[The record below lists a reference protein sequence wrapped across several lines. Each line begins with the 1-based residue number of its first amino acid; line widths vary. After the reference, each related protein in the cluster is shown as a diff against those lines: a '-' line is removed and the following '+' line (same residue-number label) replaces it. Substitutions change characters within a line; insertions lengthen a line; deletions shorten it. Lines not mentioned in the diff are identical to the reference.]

1 MVLSIAPAFAQFKVS
16 GTITD
21 QNGEPIPFASVVVKG
36 TTIGA
41 AADADGKYTI
51 SATNKNSVLLFS
63 SIGYKNQEVAIA
75 GKGVVNAFL
84 SPDNESLEEVMVVAY
99 GTAKKSSFTGAASTI
114 GKEEFD
120 LRPVT
125 GVTSALAGTTA
136 GVQVSAA
143 GGMPGDAPSI
153 RIRGIG
159 SFSAGSSPLVVLDGM
174 PYDNDISAI
183 NPNDIESMTV
193 LKDASSAALYGS
205 RAANGVLIITTKK
218 GRADKISVSAS
229 YNIGF
234 TNRQTRDYETLGT
247 DDYMQM
253 YWEATR
259 NSDMFS
265 GYTKEA
271 ANALAGEKL
280 LTGMGYNA
288 YNASASELFDPATGK
303 ILPGNEVVWADDVNW
318 RDYVERTGIRH
329 DANISISGG
338 TQRSDFYGSFGYT
351 NEQGYWVGSQLERYS
366 INAAVNSQIAKWLKI
381 GANVNA
387 SVKTREGEQNE
398 ASGNNANP
406 FRFIRYIGNIFPV
419 HVHYPEGDYLL
430 SSNGQKIYDFGI
442 GYELPDGTVTPK
454 REYMQQYNHAAEAPN
469 RYDGYRRL
477 TLNAK
482 AYAEV
487 SFLKYFKASAN
498 VGLGE
503 AASFGHSADV
513 VYAEKNNNG
522 TSTKTAS
529 DKTTWTINQILSY
542 DQNIG
547 KHHVDA
553 MVGHETYDYKYYYQ
567 DAKKKNQI
575 IVGKN
580 YELANY
586 AEDDVIPDSYTS
598 TYKLESLFTRANY
611 DYDNKYFVS
620 ASFRRDGSSRFY
632 EGHKWGNFWSAG
644 LGWRIDK
651 EKFMSNVDWIDLLKL
666 RASYGEVGN
675 DDVGYYPW
683 MAAFAKDEYA
693 IVPSYFQS
701 TLGATDLTWETS
713 GNLSV
718 AVEWNMFKG
727 RFNGTLEFYNRQSS
741 NLLFSVPLPLSA
753 GIDDKDMNAGT
764 MYNRGFEFTF
774 DVDAIR
780 KKNFTW
786 NISGNMSYLK
796 NKITYLP
803 VEPYNS
809 SPHRIEEGHPIYE
822 FYLRQWEGVNP
833 EDGYC
838 VYQADVDNP
847 DIVWGD
853 DELFEYNGKMC
864 TEDIEHAK
872 RDWSGNSMPPIIGGL
887 GMKFSLYRFSLS
899 FNSYFQLG
907 GKFYDSTYA
916 TLMTCENNTVSNP
929 FYHKL
934 HADIVNRWQE
944 PGDVTSTP
952 RVTTNTD
959 CKNTGAASST
969 RWLTS
974 SNMFELTNV
983 TLSYD
988 LPTKACSA
996 MGVKGLKVYCSGDN
1010 MLMFAS
1016 RVGMFPRTH
1025 TYSGSDGNSNVYQP
1039 ARTISLGL
1047 KLNF

>member
-1 MVLSIAPAFAQFKVS
+1 MVLSVSPIFAQIKVS
-16 GTITD
+16 GTVTD
-21 QNGEPIPFASVVVKG
+21 ESGTPIPFASVVVKG
-36 TTIGA
+36 TTNGV
-41 AADADGKYTI
+41 AADADGNYTI
-51 SATNKNSVLLFS
+51 SATGRNDVLVFS
-63 SIGYKNQEVAIA
+63 SIGYRNQEIAIA

-84 SPDNESLEEVMVVAY
+84 ASDNESLNEVMVVAY
-99 GTAKKSSFTGAASTI
+99 GTAKKSSFTGAASTV
-114 GKEEFD
+114 GKEQFD

-159 SFSAGSSPLVVLDGM
+159 SFNAGNGPLTVLDGM
-174 PYDNDISAI
+174 PYDGDISAI

-218 GRADKISVSAS
+218 GRADKLQVSAS
-229 YNIGF
+229 YNIGL
-234 TNRQTRDYETLGT
+234 TNRQTADYETLDT
-247 DDYMQM
+247 NEYMQM

-259 NSDMFS
+259 NADIFS
-265 GYTKEA
+265 GYDITTA
-271 ANALAGEKL
+271 SAIAGEKL
-280 LTGMGYNA
+280 LTGLGYNA
-288 YNASASELFDPATGK
+288 FNTTADKLFDPTSGA
-303 ILPGNEVVWADDVNW
+303 ILPGNGVVWADDLNW

-329 DANISISGG
+329 DANISMSGG
-338 TQRSDFYGSFGYT
+338 TKKSDYYASFGYT
-351 NEQGYWVGSQLERYS
+351 NDQGYWVGSSLERYS
-366 INAAVNSQIAKWLKI
+366 INTSINSQITKWLKI

-387 SVKTREGEQNE
+387 SVKTREGQQSE
-398 ASGNNANP
+398 ASGNNSNP

-419 HVHYPEGDYLL
+419 HVHYPNGDYLL
-430 SSNGQKIYDFGI
+430 RDGEKVFDFGI
-442 GYELPDGTVTPK
+442 GYELPDGTITPK
-454 REYMQQYNHAAEAPN
+454 RDYMQQYNHAAEVPN
-469 RYDGYRRL
+469 RYNGYRRL
-477 TLNAK
+477 SLNAK
-482 AYAEV
+482 AYAEIT
-487 SFLKYFKASAN
+487 FLKHFKFAAN

-503 AASFGHSADV
+503 VGNYSHSADV
-513 VYAEKNNNG
+513 VYVEKNNNG
-522 TSTKTAS
+522 SATRSAYDQTS
-529 DKTTWTINQILSY
+529 WTINQILSY
-542 DQNIG
+542 DQNFG
-547 KHHVDA
+547 KHHVDV
-553 MVGHETYDYKYYYQ
+553 MVGHESYDYKYSYQ
-567 DAKKKNQI
+567 TASKKTQI
-575 IVGKN
+575 VIGNN

-586 AEDDVIPDSYTS
+586 AEADGIPDSYTS
-598 TYKLESLFTRANY
+598 TYRLESLFSRANY
-611 DYDNKYFVS
+611 DYDDKYFVS

-632 EGHKWGNFWSAG
+632 EGRKWGNFWSAG

-651 EKFMSNVDWIDLLKL
+651 EGFMSNVDWIDLLKV

-683 MAAFAKDEYA
+683 MAAFAKDDDST
-693 IVPSYFQS
+693 IPSYFQS

-713 GNLSV
+713 GNLSA

-727 RFNGTLEFYNRQSS
+727 RFNGTLEFFNRQSS

-764 MYNRGFEFTF
+764 MYNRGFELTF

-780 KKNFTW
+780 TRNFTW
-786 NISGNMSYLK
+786 NINGNVTYLK

-803 VEPYNS
+803 VDPYNS

-833 EDGYC
+833 ANGYC
-838 VYQADVDNP
+838 VYEADLDNP
-847 DIVWGD
+847 DIEWGA
-853 DELFEYNGKMC
+853 DELYEFNGKMC

-872 RDWSGNSMPPIIGGL
+872 RDWSGNSMPPFIGGF
-887 GMKFSLYRFSLS
+887 GMNFKLYRFTLS

-916 TLMTCENNTVSNP
+916 TLMTCENNTTSNP

-934 HADIVNRWQE
+934 HVDLLNRWQQA
-944 PGDVTSTP
+944 GDVTNTP

-959 CKNTGAASST
+959 TKNTGAASST

-974 SNMFELTNV
+974 SNMFELTNI
-983 TLSYD
+983 TLAYD
-988 LPTKACSA
+988 LSPKACSTI
-996 MGVKGLKVYCSGDN
+996 GIKGLKVYCSADN
-1010 MLMFAS
+1010 TLMFAS

-1039 ARTISLGL
+1039 ARTVSFGL